1 MSHFF
6 TVVLVRPT
14 DGVDINTQVENLLA
28 PFNEDLEVPAYD
40 KDCYCIGR
48 IAHNYGFDI
57 ASQKVGAIQSFR
69 DKYWAMPEDQRPEWK
84 EFIFEFEKINEEV
97 AKAHPLY
104 EKPNP
109 ECEECN
115 GTGKYPSTYN
125 PQSEW
130 DWWDIGGRWNGEI
143 RGDYRGDNS
152 GGFNF
157 GAEFRQIHENMIPL
171 SEMKKPV
178 IPFAILTPDGE
189 WCEKGKMGWW
199 GMVSGRKDENDWEAS
214 VKEIYAKYHDCI
226 AVGCDLH
233 I

>member
-28 PFNEDLEVPAYD
+28 PFNKNLEVPTHD
-40 KDCYCIGR
+40 EDCYCIGR
-48 IAHNYGFDI
+48 IANNYGFDI
-57 ASQKVGAIQSFR
+57 ASQRVGTIQSFR

-84 EFIFEFEKINEEV
+84 EFISEFAKIEEAE
-97 AKAHPLY
+97 AKLHPLY
-104 EKPNP
+104 EKPSP

-130 DWWDIGGRWNGEI
+130 DWWN
-143 RGDYRGDNS
+143 
-152 GGFNF
+152 
-157 GAEFRQIHENMIPL
+157 
-171 SEMKKPV
+171 MKKPV

-214 VKEIYAKYHDCI
+214 VKEIYAKYHDCV